1 MRMIDAVSE
10 TYRCPW
16 DYAMK
21 LPCMEFLNVYSYM
34 LAKTRTQNA
43 IMKAEYD
50 KMKARYG
57 RH

>member
-10 TYRCPW
+10 TYRCSW
-16 DYAMK
+16 DAALN

-43 IMKAEYD
+43 MMKAQYD
-50 KMKARYG
+50 QMKARYR